1 MSHARPL
8 TPTFARQ
15 IAYTLGTLGVMILA
29 FVVYTASEKAIDAA
43 NEARLRNFLLA
54 DELHQSSDDL
64 TRMARLYVVSGHPH
78 ARQYHQRILDIREG
92 LQARPADYSGIYW
105 DLMLVDGRAPRPDS
119 THRISLVE
127 LMRQAG
133 FTAEELDILALA
145 KAQSDRLT
153 QIEREAMAARDAQ
166 GPDALERQARAV
178 QMLHDATYLA
188 AKAAILTR
196 IDRANTL
203 MRERTNGA
211 VTRAEQLALLARA
224 ALIVCG
230 VILLWMLFRSAQ
242 VLRTLL
248 GGSVD
253 DVHAQITRIG
263 RGDFQPST
271 STPDAPPGSL
281 LARLID
287 SQRKLQQMSAERE
300 LTQAELHRSETRLI
314 EAQRLAQLGHWELD
328 LGTYAM
334 HWSHEVYRI
343 FERDP
348 ARFTPSCDSI
358 LALIHPDDRERV
370 DREFKAAMVSHTP
383 CEIAYRLQGPEGC
396 VKFICQRCEA
406 LFDPQGKA
414 VRLIGTMQDVSHSKQ
429 TERALQ
435 RLNRDLRLLSDCNT
449 ALVHAQDEATLLRD
463 ICRLGVDSG
472 GYTLAW
478 VGFAQQDEERSV
490 TVAAQHGALSN
501 YLEEARI
508 TWADNALGRGV
519 VGTAIRTG
527 QPSLVTDIPHDPR
540 MGPWV
545 AKTAELNLQSCV
557 SLPLICD
564 ARVLGALTLYS
575 NERDAFDATELNL
588 LMELANDLAYG
599 ISTLRARAEHAE
611 AKARL
616 DFLSHY
622 DPLTHLPN
630 RLLLGDRFAHAAEVA
645 RSEHRTLT
653 LFYLDLDHFKH
664 INDSLG
670 YAVGDQVLVQCV
682 ERLRQCL
689 PPSATISRMS
699 GDEFVVLLTGPDD
712 LARIAGLADTVSKAF
727 AEPFQVGEHALN
739 ASCSIG
745 IALFPS
751 DGDDFDTLFRHA
763 HTAVNSAKDAGRN
776 AYRFF
781 SHEMNAGLVD
791 QIRLTGALAQAV
803 RRQEFRLHY
812 QPQLD
817 LRSGHIV
824 GMEALVRWQH
834 PEAGLLPPG
843 QFIALAERSGHI
855 IPIGEW
861 VLREAC
867 RQARLWADTLARPP
881 VMAVNLSALQFKR
894 GDVLALVRD
903 ALATSGLPAQL
914 LELELTE
921 SILLQDVDSTIATL
935 QGLKALGVKLSID
948 DFGTGYSSLSYLKR
962 LAVDKLKIDQSF
974 VRDMLTDA
982 DGASIVKAIVQLGH
996 NLQLTVIAEGV
1007 ETESQRQALTEMG
1020 CDEAQGYLISRPAP
1034 AEACLALLTQA

>member
-1 MSHARPL
+1 MTHARAPRS
-8 TPTFARQ
+8 FARQ
-15 IAYTLGTLGVMILA
+15 IGYTLATLSAMIVA
-29 FVVYTASEKAIDAA
+29 FMVYTSAEKAIDGA
-43 NEARLRNFLLA
+43 NEARLRAFLLA

-64 TRMARLYVVSGHPH
+64 TRMARLYVASQHPQ
-78 ARQYHQRILDIREG
+78 AREHYQRILDIRDG
-92 LQARPADYSGIYW
+92 LYPRPQSYSGIYW
-105 DLMLVDGRAPRPDS
+105 DLMLVDGHPPRPDS
-119 THRISLVE
+119 NRRIPLIE

-133 FTAEELDILALA
+133 FPPEELDILIQA
-145 KAQSDRLT
+145 KAHSDRLT
-153 QIEREAMAARDAQ
+153 QIEREAMALRDAE
-166 GPDALERQARAV
+166 GPGADSRHAEAL
-178 QMLHDATYLA
+178 QMLHDARYLS
-188 AKAAILTR
+188 AKAAILAP
-196 IDRANTL
+196 IDRVHTL
-203 MRERTNGA
+203 MRDRTNKA
-211 VTRAEQLALLARA
+211 VAQAERHALYARGV
-224 ALIVCG
+224 LIACG
-230 VILLWMLFRSAQ
+230 LILMVMLFRAAQ
-242 VLRTLL
+242 MLRRVL

-253 DVHAQITRIG
+253 DVHAQIARIG
-263 RGDFQPST
+263 QGNF
-271 STPDAPPGSL
+271 TPTRSAQDAPEGSL

-287 SQRKLQQMSAERE
+287 TQRKLQDLSAERE
-300 LTQAELHRSETRLI
+300 RTQAELHRSETRLL

-328 LGTYAM
+328 LRTHALQ
-334 HWSHEVYRI
+334 WSHEVYRI
-343 FERDP
+343 FEQDP
-348 ARFTPSCDSI
+348 ARFEPTCAAI

-370 DREFKAAMVSHTP
+370 DRDFQAAMRSHTP
-383 CEIAYRLQGPEGC
+383 CEIAYRLQWPDGR
-396 VKFICQRCEA
+396 VKFINQRCEA
-406 LFDPQGKA
+406 LFDGAGQA
-414 VRLIGTMQDVSHSKQ
+414 TQIIGTMQDVSHSKQ

-435 RLNRDLRLLSDCNT
+435 RLNRDLRLLSDCNM
-449 ALVHAQDEATLLRD
+449 ALVHAQDEPTLLRE
-463 ICRLGVDSG
+463 ICRLSVESG
-472 GYTLAW
+472 GYSLAW
-478 VGFAQQDEERSV
+478 VGFAQQDEDRSV
-490 TVAAQHGALSN
+490 TVAAECGDRN
-501 YLEEARI
+501 GYLAQVNI
-508 TWADNALGRGV
+508 SWADTARGRGV

-527 QPSLVTDIPHDPR
+527 QPSLVTDIPRDPR
-540 MGPWV
+540 MQPWA
-545 AKTAELNLQSCV
+545 AKAAELALQSCV
-557 SLPLICD
+557 ALPLICD
-564 ARVLGALTLYS
+564 ARVLGTLTLYAR
-575 NERDAFDATELNL
+575 EPDAFDTNELNL

-599 ISTLRARAEHAE
+599 ISALRARAEHAE
-611 AKARL
+611 VKARV

-630 RLLLGDRFAHAAEVA
+630 RLLLGDRFAHAATVA
-645 RSEHRTLT
+645 RSEQRTLT
-653 LFYLDLDHFKH
+653 LLYLDLDHFKH

-670 YAVGDQVLVQCV
+670 YAVGDQVLVLAV

-727 AEPFQVGEHALN
+727 NEPFQVGEHALN

-745 IALFPS
+745 IALFPT

-763 HTAVNSAKDAGRN
+763 HTAVNSAKEAGRN

-803 RRQEFRLHY
+803 RREEFRLHY

-824 GMEALVRWQH
+824 GVEALVRWQH

-855 IPIGEW
+855 IQIGEW

-867 RQARLWADTLARPP
+867 RQGRVWADALPQPP
-881 VMAVNLSALQFKR
+881 VVAVNLSALQFKR
-894 GDVLALVRD
+894 GDVLALVRE
-903 ALATSGLPAQL
+903 ALRASGLPAHL

-1007 ETESQRQALTEMG
+1007 ETPAQRQVLTDIG
-1020 CDEAQGYLISRPAP
+1020 CDEAQDYLIGRPAT
-1034 AEACLALLTQA
+1034 ADACQALLMQT

>member
-1 MSHARPL
+1 M
-8 TPTFARQ
+8 
-15 IAYTLGTLGVMILA
+15 
-29 FVVYTASEKAIDAA
+29 
-43 NEARLRNFLLA
+43 
-54 DELHQSSDDL
+54 
-64 TRMARLYVVSGHPH
+64 
-78 ARQYHQRILDIREG
+78 
-92 LQARPADYSGIYW
+92 
-105 DLMLVDGRAPRPDS
+105 
-119 THRISLVE
+119 E

-133 FTAEELDILALA
+133 FPPEELDILIQA
-145 KAQSDRLT
+145 KAHSDRLA
-153 QIEREAMAARDAQ
+153 QIEREAMTLRDMEGPGAEARRAQ
-166 GPDALERQARAV
+166 AL
-178 QMLHDATYLA
+178 QMLHDAHYLA
-188 AKAAILTR
+188 AKAAILAP
-196 IDRANTL
+196 IDRVHTL
-203 MRERTNGA
+203 MRERTQRA
-211 VTRAEQLALLARA
+211 VAQAERHALYARI
-224 ALIVCG
+224 ALIACG
-230 VILLWMLFRSAQ
+230 LILMAMLFRAAQ
-242 VLRTLL
+242 MLRRVL

-253 DVHAQITRIG
+253 DVHAQIARIG
-263 RGDFQPST
+263 QGHL
-271 STPDAPPGSL
+271 TPTHSAQDAPEGSL

-287 SQRKLQQMSAERE
+287 TQRKLQDLSAERE
-300 LTQAELHRSETRLI
+300 HTQSELHRSETRLL

-328 LGTYAM
+328 LRTHAM
-334 HWSHEVYRI
+334 QWSHEVYRI
-343 FERDP
+343 FEQDP
-348 ARFTPSCDSI
+348 ARFVPSCEAL

-370 DREFKAAMVSHTP
+370 DRDFLAALRSRTP
-383 CEIAYRLQGPEGC
+383 CEIAYRLQYRDGR
-396 VKFICQRCEA
+396 VKFIHQRCEP
-406 LFDPQGKA
+406 LFDEQGQA
-414 VRLIGTMQDVSHSKQ
+414 TQIIGTMQDVSHSKQ

-435 RLNRDLRLLSDCNT
+435 RLNRDLRLLSDCNM
-449 ALVHAQDEATLLRD
+449 ALVHAQDEPTLLRE
-463 ICRLGVDSG
+463 ICRLSVESG
-472 GYTLAW
+472 GYNLAW

-490 TVAAQHGALSN
+490 SVAAECGDRSG
-501 YLEEARI
+501 YLAQVNI
-508 TWADNALGRGV
+508 SWADTARGRGV

-527 QPSLVTDIPHDPR
+527 QPCLVTDIPHDPR
-540 MGPWV
+540 MQPWA
-545 AKTAELNLQSCV
+545 AKAAELTLQSCV
-557 SLPLICD
+557 ALPLICD
-564 ARVLGALTLYS
+564 ARVLGTLTLYAR
-575 NERDAFDATELNL
+575 EPDAFDTDELNL

-599 ISTLRARAEHAE
+599 ISALRARAEHAE
-611 AKARL
+611 AKARV

-630 RLLLGDRFAHAAEVA
+630 RLLLGDRFAHAANVA

-653 LFYLDLDHFKH
+653 LLYLDLDHFKH

-670 YAVGDQVLVQCV
+670 YAVGDQVLVLCV

-712 LARIAGLADTVSKAF
+712 LARIAGLADSISKAF
-727 AEPFQVGEHALN
+727 NEPFLVGEHALN

-763 HTAVNSAKDAGRN
+763 HTAVNSAKEAGRN

-817 LRSGHIV
+817 LRSGRIV
-824 GMEALVRWQH
+824 GVEALVRWQH

-855 IPIGEW
+855 IPMGEW

-867 RQARLWADTLARPP
+867 RQGRLWADALAQPP
-881 VMAVNLSALQFKR
+881 VVAVNLSALQFKR
-894 GDVLALVRD
+894 GDVLALVDD
-903 ALATSGLPAQL
+903 ALRSSGLPGHL

-996 NLQLTVIAEGV
+996 TLQLTVIAEGV
-1007 ETESQRQALTEMG
+1007 ETEAQRLALAEIG
-1020 CDEAQGYLISRPAP
+1020 CDEAQGYLIGRPVP
-1034 AEACLALLTQA
+1034 AEACQTLLTRA

>member
-1 MSHARPL
+1 MPSTRAPRS
-8 TPTFARQ
+8 FARQ
-15 IAYTLGTLGVMILA
+15 IGYTLATLSAMIVA
-29 FVVYTASEKAIDAA
+29 FLVYINAEKAIDAA
-43 NEARLRNFLLA
+43 NEARLRAFLLA

-64 TRMARLYVVSGHPH
+64 TRMARLYVVSQHPQ
-78 ARQYHQRILDIREG
+78 ARQHHQRILDIRDG
-92 LQARPADYSGIYW
+92 LYPRPQGYSGIYW
-105 DLMLVDGRAPRPDS
+105 DLVLVDGKFPHPDGAQ
-119 THRISLVE
+119 RIPLME

-133 FTAEELDILALA
+133 FPPEELDILMEA
-145 KAQSDRLT
+145 KAHSDRLT
-153 QIEREAMAARDAQ
+153 QIEQEAMTLSDIE
-166 GPDALERQARAV
+166 GPGAETRRTQAV
-178 QMLHDATYLA
+178 QMLHDAHYLA
-188 AKAAILTR
+188 AKAAILAP
-196 IDRANTL
+196 IDRVNTL
-203 MRERTNGA
+203 MRERTHRA
-211 VTRAEQLALLARA
+211 VAQAERHALYARSV
-224 ALIVCG
+224 LIACG
-230 VILLWMLFRSAQ
+230 LILMAMLFRLAQ
-242 VLRTLL
+242 LLRRVL

-253 DVHAQITRIG
+253 DVHAQIACIG
-263 RGDFQPST
+263 QGDF
-271 STPDAPPGSL
+271 TPTRSAQDAPEGSL

-287 SQRKLQQMSAERE
+287 TQRKLQGLSTERE
-300 LTQAELHRSETRLI
+300 HTQAELHRSETRLL

-328 LGTYAM
+328 RHTHAIQ
-334 HWSHEVYRI
+334 WSHEVYRI
-343 FERDP
+343 FEQDP
-348 ARFTPSCDSI
+348 TRFVPSCEAI
-358 LALIHPDDRERV
+358 LTLIHPEDRERV
-370 DREFKAAMVSHTP
+370 DRDFQAAMRRPMP
-383 CEIAYRLQGPEGC
+383 CEIAYRLAYPDGR
-396 VKFICQRCEA
+396 VKYIHQRCEP
-406 LFDPQGKA
+406 LFDAHGQA
-414 VRLIGTMQDVSHSKQ
+414 TQIIGTMQDVSHSKP
-429 TERALQ
+429 TELALQ
-435 RLNRDLRLLSDCNT
+435 RLNRDLRLLSDCNM
-449 ALVHAQDEATLLRD
+449 ALVHAQDELTLLNE
-463 ICRLGVDSG
+463 ICRLSVERG
-472 GYTLAW
+472 GYSLAW

-490 TVAAQHGALSN
+490 TVAAQSGDRSD
-501 YLEEARI
+501 YLAQVNI
-508 TWADNALGRGV
+508 SWADTARGRGV

-527 QPSLVTDIPHDPR
+527 QPSLVTDIPRDPR
-540 MGPWV
+540 MQPW
-545 AKTAELNLQSCV
+545 APKAAELALQSCV
-557 SLPLICD
+557 ALPLICD

-575 NERDAFDATELNL
+575 SERDAFDTKELNL

-599 ISTLRARAEHAE
+599 ISALRARAEHAE

-630 RLLLGDRFAHAAEVA
+630 RMLLGDRFAHAANVA

-670 YAVGDQVLVQCV
+670 YAVGDQVLVLCV

-745 IALFPS
+745 IALFPN

-763 HTAVNSAKDAGRN
+763 HTAVNSAKEAGRN

-803 RRQEFRLHY
+803 RREEFRLHY

-817 LRSGHIV
+817 LRSGRIV
-824 GMEALVRWQH
+824 GVEALVRWQH

-867 RQARLWADTLARPP
+867 RQGRVWADALPQAP
-881 VMAVNLSALQFKR
+881 VVAVNLSALQFKR

-903 ALATSGLPAQL
+903 ALQTSGLPAHL

-962 LAVDKLKIDQSF
+962 LAVDKLKIDHSF

-1007 ETESQRQALTEMG
+1007 ETEAQRQALTEVG
-1020 CDEAQGYLISRPAP
+1020 CDEAQGYLFGRPAP
-1034 AEACLALLTQA
+1034 ADVCQALLTQP

>member
-1 MSHARPL
+1 M
-8 TPTFARQ
+8 
-15 IAYTLGTLGVMILA
+15 
-29 FVVYTASEKAIDAA
+29 
-43 NEARLRNFLLA
+43 
-54 DELHQSSDDL
+54 
-64 TRMARLYVVSGHPH
+64 
-78 ARQYHQRILDIREG
+78 
-92 LQARPADYSGIYW
+92 
-105 DLMLVDGRAPRPDS
+105 
-119 THRISLVE
+119 
-127 LMRQAG
+127 
-133 FTAEELDILALA
+133 
-145 KAQSDRLT
+145 
-153 QIEREAMAARDAQ
+153 
-166 GPDALERQARAV
+166 
-178 QMLHDATYLA
+178 
-188 AKAAILTR
+188 
-196 IDRANTL
+196 
-203 MRERTNGA
+203 
-211 VTRAEQLALLARA
+211 
-224 ALIVCG
+224 
-230 VILLWMLFRSAQ
+230 
-242 VLRTLL
+242 
-248 GGSVD
+248 
-253 DVHAQITRIG
+253 
-263 RGDFQPST
+263 
-271 STPDAPPGSL
+271 
-281 LARLID
+281 
-287 SQRKLQQMSAERE
+287 
-300 LTQAELHRSETRLI
+300 
-314 EAQRLAQLGHWELD
+314 
-328 LGTYAM
+328 
-334 HWSHEVYRI
+334 
-343 FERDP
+343 
-348 ARFTPSCDSI
+348 
-358 LALIHPDDRERV
+358 
-370 DREFKAAMVSHTP
+370 
-383 CEIAYRLQGPEGC
+383 
-396 VKFICQRCEA
+396 
-406 LFDPQGKA
+406 
-414 VRLIGTMQDVSHSKQ
+414 
-429 TERALQ
+429 
-435 RLNRDLRLLSDCNT
+435 
-449 ALVHAQDEATLLRD
+449 
-463 ICRLGVDSG
+463 
-472 GYTLAW
+472 
-478 VGFAQQDEERSV
+478 
-490 TVAAQHGALSN
+490 
-501 YLEEARI
+501 
-508 TWADNALGRGV
+508 
-519 VGTAIRTG
+519 
-527 QPSLVTDIPHDPR
+527 
-540 MGPWV
+540 
-545 AKTAELNLQSCV
+545 
-557 SLPLICD
+557 
-564 ARVLGALTLYS
+564 
-575 NERDAFDATELNL
+575 
-588 LMELANDLAYG
+588 
-599 ISTLRARAEHAE
+599 
-611 AKARL
+611 
-616 DFLSHY
+616 
-622 DPLTHLPN
+622 
-630 RLLLGDRFAHAAEVA
+630 A

-739 ASCSIG
+739 SSCSIG

-1034 AEACLALLTQA
+1034 AEVCLALLTQA

>member
-1 MSHARPL
+1 MKPRS
-8 TPTFARQ
+8 FARQ
-15 IAYTLGTLGVMILA
+15 IAYTLVMLGVMIVA
-29 FVVYTASEKAIDAA
+29 FMVYTLAEKAIDAA
-43 NEARLRNFLLA
+43 NEARLRAFMLA

-64 TRMARLYVVSGHPH
+64 TRMARLYVVGGHAE
-78 ARQYHQRILDIREG
+78 ARRHYQRILDIRDG
-92 LQARPADYSGIYW
+92 LHPRPTGYSGIYW
-105 DLMLVDGRAPRPDS
+105 DLVLVSGQAPRADS
-119 THRISLVE
+119 TQRIPLIE

-133 FTAEELDILALA
+133 FPANELDILIQA
-145 KAQSDRLT
+145 KAHSDRLT
-153 QIEREAMAARDAQ
+153 QIERDAMAASDDR
-166 GPDALERQARAV
+166 GPDAEASQARARL
-178 QMLHDATYLA
+178 MLHDTNYLV
-188 AKAAILTR
+188 AKAAILAP
-196 IDRANTL
+196 IDRVNTL

-211 VTRAEQLALLARA
+211 VAQAERQALYARSV
-224 ALIVCG
+224 LIASG
-230 VILLWMLFRSAQ
+230 VILMLMLFRAAQ
-242 VLRTLL
+242 VLRALL

-253 DVHAQITRIG
+253 AVHVQISRIG
-263 RGDFQPST
+263 QGDFTPS
-271 STPDAPPGSL
+271 SLALDAPEGSM

-287 SQRKLQQMSAERE
+287 TQRRLQQMSEERAR
-300 LTQAELHRSETRLI
+300 TQDELHRSETRLI

-328 LGTYAM
+328 FDTYAM
-334 HWSHEVYRI
+334 QWSHEVYRI

-348 ARFTPSCDSI
+348 ARFTPSCESI
-358 LALIHPDDRERV
+358 LALIHPDDRDRV
-370 DREFKAAMVSHTP
+370 DRDFKAAMVSHTP
-383 CEIAYRLQGPEGC
+383 CEIAYRLQWSDGR
-396 VKFICQRCEA
+396 VKFICQRCET
-406 LFDPQGKA
+406 LFDPQGQA
-414 VRLIGTMQDVSHSKQ
+414 VRIIGTMQDVSHSKQ

-449 ALVHAQDEATLLRD
+449 ALVHAQDEATLLQE
-463 ICRLGVDSG
+463 ICRLGVESG
-472 GYTLAW
+472 GYSLAW

-490 TVAAQHGALSN
+490 TVVAERGDRNN
-501 YLEEARI
+501 YLAQVRI
-508 TWADNALGRGV
+508 TWADSARGRGV

-527 QPSLVTDIPHDPR
+527 QPSLVTDIPNDPR
-540 MGPWV
+540 MAPW
-545 AKTAELNLQSCV
+545 APTASELGLQSCV
-557 SLPLICD
+557 ALPLICD

-575 NERDAFDATELNL
+575 SERDAFDATELNL

-599 ISTLRARAEHAE
+599 ITTLRARAEHAE

-712 LARIAGLADTVSKAF
+712 LARIAGLADAVSKAF

-745 IALFPS
+745 IALFPN

-803 RRQEFRLHY
+803 RRHEFCLHY

-867 RQARLWADTLARPP
+867 RQARLWADTLAHPP

-935 QGLKALGVKLSID
+935 QGLKAMGVKLSID

-974 VRDMLTDA
+974 VRDMLIDA

-1007 ETESQRQALTEMG
+1007 ETQAQRQALTDMG

-1034 AEACLALLTQA
+1034 AEACQALLEQA

>member
-1 MSHARPL
+1 MTHARAPRS
-8 TPTFARQ
+8 FARQ
-15 IAYTLGTLGVMILA
+15 IGYTLATLSAMIVA
-29 FVVYTASEKAIDAA
+29 FAVYTNAEKAIDGA
-43 NEARLRNFLLA
+43 NEARLRAFLLA

-64 TRMARLYVVSGHPH
+64 TRMARLYVASQHPQ
-78 ARQYHQRILDIREG
+78 ARQHYQRILDIRDG
-92 LQARPADYSGIYW
+92 LHPRPQGYSGIYW
-105 DLMLVDGRAPRPDS
+105 DLVLVDGQAPRPDS
-119 THRISLVE
+119 TERIPLME

-133 FTAEELDILALA
+133 FPSEELDILIHA
-145 KAQSDRLT
+145 KAHSDRLS
-153 QIEREAMAARDAQ
+153 QIERKAMTLCDIEGPGAEARRAQ
-166 GPDALERQARAV
+166 AL
-178 QMLHDATYLA
+178 QMLHDARYLA
-188 AKAAILTR
+188 AKAAILAP
-196 IDRANTL
+196 IDRVNTL
-203 MRERTNGA
+203 MRARTHQAVAQAER
-211 VTRAEQLALLARA
+211 RALYARG
-224 ALIVCG
+224 ALIACG
-230 VILLWMLFRSAQ
+230 LILMAMLFRAAQ
-242 VLRTLL
+242 MLRRVL

-253 DVHAQITRIG
+253 DVHAQIARIG
-263 RGDFQPST
+263 QGHF
-271 STPDAPPGSL
+271 TPTRSAQDAPEGSL

-287 SQRKLQQMSAERE
+287 TQRKLQDLSAERE
-300 LTQAELHRSETRLI
+300 HTQTELHRSETRLL

-328 LGTYAM
+328 LRTHAM
-334 HWSHEVYRI
+334 QWSHEVYRI
-343 FERDP
+343 FEQDP
-348 ARFTPSCDSI
+348 ARFVPSCETI
-358 LALIHPDDRERV
+358 LTLIHPDDRERV
-370 DREFKAAMVSHTP
+370 DRDFQAALRSRTP
-383 CEIAYRLQGPEGC
+383 CEIAYRLQHRDGR
-396 VKFICQRCEA
+396 VKFIHQRCEP
-406 LFDPQGKA
+406 LFDEQGQAPQI
-414 VRLIGTMQDVSHSKQ
+414 IGTMQDVSHSKQ

-435 RLNRDLRLLSDCNT
+435 RLNRDLRLLSDCNM
-449 ALVHAQDEATLLRD
+449 ALVHAQDEPTLLNE
-463 ICRLGVDSG
+463 ICRLSVERG
-472 GYTLAW
+472 GYSLAW

-490 TVAAQHGALSN
+490 RVAAECGDRSG
-501 YLEEARI
+501 YLAQVNI
-508 TWADNALGRGV
+508 SWADTARGRGV

-540 MGPWV
+540 MQPWA
-545 AKTAELNLQSCV
+545 AKAAELALQSCV
-557 SLPLICD
+557 ALPLICD
-564 ARVLGALTLYS
+564 ARVLGALTLYAR
-575 NERDAFDATELNL
+575 EPDAFDTDELNL

-599 ISTLRARAEHAE
+599 ISALRARAEHAE
-611 AKARL
+611 AKARV

-630 RLLLGDRFAHAAEVA
+630 RLLLGDRFAHAANVA

-653 LFYLDLDHFKH
+653 LLYLDLDHFKH

-670 YAVGDQVLVQCV
+670 YAVGDQVLVLCV

-745 IALFPS
+745 IALFPA
-751 DGDDFDTLFRHA
+751 DGGDFDTLFRHA
-763 HTAVNSAKDAGRN
+763 HTAVNSAKEAGRN

-817 LRSGHIV
+817 LRTGRIV
-824 GMEALVRWQH
+824 GVEALVRWQH

-855 IPIGEW
+855 IPMGEW

-867 RQARLWADTLARPP
+867 RQGRLWADALAQPP
-881 VMAVNLSALQFKR
+881 VVAVNLSALQFKR

-903 ALATSGLPAQL
+903 ALQSSGLPAHL

-974 VRDMLTDA
+974 VHDMLTDA
-982 DGASIVKAIVQLGH
+982 DGASIVQAIVQLGH
-996 NLQLTVIAEGV
+996 TLQLTVIAEGV
-1007 ETESQRQALTEMG
+1007 ETEAQRLALTKIG
-1020 CDEAQGYLISRPAP
+1020 CDEAQGYLIGRPVP
-1034 AEACLALLTQA
+1034 AETCQALLTRV